1 MIVDCGTCPVA
12 GWACADCAVRVL
24 LEVPV
29 GGLRLDPVERRAVDV
44 FVGAGL
50 LRAEDASELTA
61 EVEPWEGV
69 RVAG

>member
-12 GWACADCAVRVL
+12 GRACADCSVRVL
-24 LEVPV
+24 MDVPV
-29 GGLRLDPVERRAVDV
+29 RGLALDPLERRAVDI

-50 LRAEDASELTA
+50 LGVEEASRLTA

-69 RVAG
+69 AVAG